1 MIRQPSCNL
10 RKQLLID
17 VPAAFRNE
25 ILYMPDTWDSQLTR
39 SQPAVEVSEESFSDY
54 NVGIYLP
61 QKTTKSLRDNQG
73 GPTIPGPVQRIRQP
87 CPIAADSKARGA
99 QLRNVKNVY
108 RDTGSATGVSQIT
121 FSRTD
126 YDRFPQCWFE
136 PLNQIQRAELNSA
149 HSCCGFNENNFHETD
164 RKSVV

>member
-1 MIRQPSCNL
+1 MIRQPSCDL
-10 RKQLLID
+10 PKQSLINF
-17 VPAAFRNE
+17 PAAFRNE
-25 ILYMPDTWDSQLTR
+25 ILYMRDTWNSQLPR
-39 SQPAVEVSEESFSDY
+39 SHPAIEVSEEPFSDY

-126 YDRFPQCWFE
+126 YDRFPLCSFE
-136 PLNQIQRAELNSA
+136 TLDKI
-149 HSCCGFNENNFHETD
+149 
-164 RKSVV
+164 